1 MRFII
6 VCLFVLIG
14 LTPQLAR
21 ANNMTPL
28 SEFIVS
34 NDVSDSSIRAYVSFR
49 CSGLFLYVAE
59 LTVSD
64 QATSDKYRNAS
75 TNLFKAGAMDLLEK
89 STSPEKSIVYA
100 RDKVEQ
106 IRDMYSEEGEKN
118 YNRTG
123 MYTFAVMKK
132 QKSAKTGALIQ
143 KSLIGNGGSDRD

>member
-1 MRFII
+1 MRFLI

-14 LTPQLAR
+14 KTPQLAR

-28 SEFIVS
+28 SEVIVS
-34 NDVSDSSIRAYVSFR
+34 NDISDSSIRAYVSFR

-64 QATSDKYRNAS
+64 QATRNKYRNAFS
-75 TNLFKAGAMDLLEK
+75 NLFKAGATDLHEK

-106 IRDMYSEEGEKN
+106 ISVMHSEESEKN

-123 MYTFAVMKK
+123 MYTFAVMKEEL
-132 QKSAKTGALIQ
+132 STCNLY
-143 KSLIGNGGSDRD
+143 IGS

>member
-6 VCLFVLIG
+6 AVLFAFTGVA
-14 LTPQLAR
+14 TQSAQ

-28 SEFIVS
+28 SELIVS
-34 NDVSDSSIRAYVSFR
+34 NDVSDPSIRAYVSFR
-49 CSGLFLYVAE
+49 CSGLFLYIAE

-64 QATSDKYRNAS
+64 PGTSEKYRNAS

-123 MYTFAVMKK
+123 MYAFPVMKEDL
-132 QKSAKTGALIQ
+132 STCNLY
-143 KSLIGNGGSDRD
+143 IGS

>member
-1 MRFII
+1 MRFLI

-14 LTPQLAR
+14 LIPQLAR

-28 SEFIVS
+28 NEFIVS
-34 NDVSDSSIRAYVSFR
+34 NDVSDSSIRAYVAFR

-123 MYTFAVMKK
+123 MYTFAVMKEDL
-132 QKSAKTGALIQ
+132 STCNLY
-143 KSLIGNGGSDRD
+143 IGS